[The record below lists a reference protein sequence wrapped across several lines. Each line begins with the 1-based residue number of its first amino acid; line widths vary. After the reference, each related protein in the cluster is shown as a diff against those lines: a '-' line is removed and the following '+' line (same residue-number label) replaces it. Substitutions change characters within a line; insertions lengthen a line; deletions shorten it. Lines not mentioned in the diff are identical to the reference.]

1 MSFLLV
7 AVGGFFGSI
16 LRYELSLLAQKR
28 LIGTWG
34 VNITGS
40 ILLAVLVH
48 LQLNGMLSQNW
59 WLLLGVG
66 FCGAYTTFSTFGNET
81 LQLLLHQ
88 TAKASCI
95 LYHYLPLPFLITS
108 IFYLITPSLIKAT
121 LDTRDCLTITY
132 T

>member
-1 MSFLLV
+1 MSFLLI

-16 LRYELSLLAQKR
+16 MRYELSLLAQKR

-48 LQLNGMLSQNW
+48 LQLNSMLSQNW

-81 LQLLLHQ
+81 LQLLLHKQ
-88 TAKASCI
+88 LKQA
-95 LYHYLPLPFLITS
+95 
-108 IFYLITPSLIKAT
+108 IFYITISLLISLLPVFFI
-121 LDTRDCLTITY
+121 LSLHR
-132 T
+132 